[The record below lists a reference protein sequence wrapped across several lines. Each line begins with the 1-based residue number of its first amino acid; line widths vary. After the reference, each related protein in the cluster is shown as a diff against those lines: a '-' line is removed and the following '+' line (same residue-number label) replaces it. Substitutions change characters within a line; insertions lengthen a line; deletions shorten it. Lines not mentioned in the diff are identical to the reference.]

1 MQNLRHFDYL
11 KSINADYIEE
21 LLGQYLNDPS
31 GVDDSWRYLFDGLS
45 LGASVQAESAS
56 TLSVQNLALEL
67 KAMKLITAYREEGH
81 LEADVNPIYKKTPQ
95 KLSQRLGITA
105 EELSQKASVIA
116 QEGFGDITI
125 AELETI
131 LQKTYCGTASIEL
144 GVIKNPEERD
154 WIKKRF
160 EPLRGNFS
168 PTQADR
174 MFLLK
179 RLTESEG
186 FEKFLHTRYVA
197 QKRFS
202 IEGGEALIPALD
214 QAIETSTQLGAEEIV
229 IGMAHRGRLN
239 VMVNVFGK
247 PHENVFTEF
256 DDNYP
261 AHTKHGEGDVK
272 YHKGHSLD
280 FSTRQGKKVHMS
292 LGFNPSHL
300 EFIGPVVIG
309 MARAKQY
316 LGGDLTGSRVFPIL
330 IHGDAAFAGQGVV
343 YETLN
348 ASQVAGYKVGGT
360 LHIVS
365 NNQVG
370 FTTDP
375 KDARSTTYCTDLAKM
390 LNVPI
395 FHVNGDDPE
404 AVWAVMKIATEY
416 RYQFRKDVFIDLI
429 CYRKFGHNEG
439 DEPGFTQP
447 QLYKAISQHQTP
459 RAVYAA
465 KLVAEKLI
473 SDQEPDQMLQ
483 AALDPM
489 QKALDLV
496 RATKPEPK
504 HSEYQGQN
512 WSKFRAAE
520 EAELLAPTDTS
531 VSAEMLIQCAN
542 GMSQL
547 PKGFALHPKLT
558 RLFESRKQT
567 VETGKQIDW
576 GNAELLAYAT
586 LLLEGHTV
594 RMTGQDVCRGTF
606 THRHAVIFDN
616 ETGEPFIPMNHI
628 APDRQQELRIFNSHL
643 SETAA
648 LGIEF
653 GFSITAPTALVLWE
667 AQFGDFANGAQV
679 IIDQFFATSE
689 SKWHR
694 AGGLTLLL
702 PHGYEGQGP
711 EHSSARL
718 ERFLQLAGRMNI
730 QVASVTTP
738 AQLFHIL
745 RRQVKRPFRKPLV
758 LMSPKSLLRHP
769 KVISD
774 RSDFTSGHFR
784 EILDDSRFTDSNDTQ
799 GVKKIIICS
808 GKIYFELIDE
818 VERRGAQDVAILRM
832 EQFYPWPENLLGT
845 TLERYKSAQKVV
857 FVQEEPRNMGAWTYF
872 CGMWTGALGSFG
884 ARFPKLSLT
893 YVGRE
898 ICASPAVGSKKLH
911 DLEQKAI
918 LERAFQE

>member
-11 KSINADYIEE
+11 KSINADYIEQ
-21 LLGQYLNDPS
+21 LLEQYLKDPAS
-31 GVDDSWRYLFDGLS
+31 VDDSWRYLFDGLS
-45 LGASVQAESAS
+45 LGANSQTLNVGTFDAES
-56 TLSVQNLALEL
+56 LDIEWKAL
-67 KAMKLITAYREEGH
+67 KLIAAYRMEGH
-81 LEADVNPIYKKTPQ
+81 FEANVNPIYPKSPES
-95 KLSQRLGITA
+95 LSKRLGIPA
-105 EELSQKASVIA
+105 QDLAKKASVIVH
-116 QEGFGDITI
+116 EGFGDLTLG
-125 AELETI
+125 ELESL

-144 GVIKNPEERD
+144 GTILIAEERE
-154 WIKKRF
+154 WIRKRF
-160 EPLRGNFS
+160 EPLKGNFA

-174 MFLLK
+174 LFLLK

-202 IEGGEALIPALD
+202 IEGGESLVPALD
-214 QAIETSTQLGAEEIV
+214 QAIETATQLGAEEVV

-247 PHENVFTEF
+247 PYDHVFTEF

-272 YHKGHSLD
+272 YHKGHSRD
-280 FSTRQGKKVHMS
+280 FETRQGKKVHLS

-309 MARAKQY
+309 MARAKQFQRR
-316 LGGDLTGSRVFPIL
+316 DQSGSRVLPIL

-348 ASQVAGYKVGGT
+348 ASQVSGYKVGGT

-375 KDARSTTYCTDLAKM
+375 KDARSTPYCTDLAKM
-390 LNVPI
+390 LDAPI

-404 AVWAVMKIATEY
+404 AVWAVLKIATEF
-416 RYQFRKDVFIDLI
+416 RYQFKKDVFIDLI

-439 DEPGFTQP
+439 DEPSFTQP
-447 QLYKAISQHQTP
+447 GLYKVISGHQTP
-459 RAVYAA
+459 RAVYAS
-465 KLVAEKLI
+465 KLVAAKIVPEA
-473 SDQEPDQMLQ
+473 EPEQLMQ
-483 AALDPM
+483 AAIDPM

-504 HSEYQGQN
+504 FSEYQGPV
-512 WSKFRAAE
+512 WSKLHSAE
-520 EAELLAPTDTS
+520 ESELFVPAPTAVDGKT
-531 VSAEMLIQCAN
+531 LLQCATA
-542 GMSQL
+542 MSTL
-547 PKGFALHPKLT
+547 PKGFSLHPKLV
-558 RLFESRKQT
+558 RLVEARKQT

-576 GNAELLAYAT
+576 GNAELLAYAS
-586 LLLEGHTV
+586 LLLEGIAV

-606 THRHAVIFDN
+606 THRHAVLFDS
-616 ETGEPFIPMNHI
+616 ETGNPHTPMNQI
-628 APDRQQELRIFNSHL
+628 AEKQAKLQIFNSHL

-653 GFSITAPTALVLWE
+653 GFSITEPNALVIWE

-694 AGGLTLLL
+694 ASGLTLLL

-718 ERFLQLAGRMNI
+718 ERFLQLAGRLNI
-730 QVASVTTP
+730 QVGSVTTP

-774 RSDFTSGHFR
+774 LPEFTGGHFQ
-784 EILDDSRFTDSNDTQ
+784 EVLDDPRFADAKEAP
-799 GVKKIIICS
+799 GVKKVLLCS
-808 GKIYFELIDE
+808 GKVFFELMEESD
-818 VERRGAQDVAILRM
+818 RRGTKDVAILRL
-832 EQFYPWPENLLGT
+832 EQFYPWPEKLLAA
-845 TLERYKSAQKVV
+845 TLEKYPNATKLV
-857 FVQEEPRNMGAWTYF
+857 FTQEEPRNMGAWMYF
-872 CGMWTGALGSFG
+872 SGMWTGALGSSLG
-884 ARFPKLSLT
+884 ARFPKLSLS
-893 YVGRE
+893 YVGRD